1 MSTLSRRAALL
12 SLSAF
17 TVVAEMN
24 SDDSLVETKGIL
36 NGRAWNSLSKETKI
50 AALRFIQDAAIFF
63 RANCEVSEGFNHK
76 EKGLFGDKDTSEEYF
91 SSSAQKITL
100 SDVVAEIDR
109 LYSRPYNLVVPIIAI
124 MPIAIALFQGATE
137 EGVES
142 SGGALTILRN
152 VWSK

>member
-1 MSTLSRRAALL
+1 VTTLSRRAALL

-50 AALRFIQDAAIFF
+50 AVLRFIQDAAVF
-63 RANCEVSEGFNHK
+63 FNHK
-76 EKGLFGDKDTSEEYF
+76 EKGPFGDKDSGEEYF

-100 SDVVAEIDR
+100 SDVAAEIDR

-124 MPIAIALFQGATE
+124 MPIAIAIFQGATE

>member
-1 MSTLSRRAALL
+1 MTTLSRRAALL

-36 NGRAWNSLSKETKI
+36 NGRAWNSLSKETKDHLVI
-50 AALRFIQDAAIFF
+50 RTRGKSTFPHQRKRSPYRMLP
-63 RANCEVSEGFNHK
+63 
-76 EKGLFGDKDTSEEYF
+76 
-91 SSSAQKITL
+91 
-100 SDVVAEIDR
+100 EIDR
-109 LYSRPYNLVVPIIAI
+109 LYRRPYNLVVPIIAI
-124 MPIAIALFQGATE
+124 MPIAIAIFQGATE